1 MGRREDSTSVGCNQ
15 ANAPNT
21 VHDNKSHG
29 NARTKNHSK
38 ESLNKSLGSVGN
50 ANHIPQI
57 TNVVQRSGAK
67 KHTLSQIS
75 APQIISNTIKAPSKV
90 ASEEDA
96 SRLVSGQG
104 AIANPGDYSTKY
116 GAHREPKSTSVVSKM
131 SGVETRNHNSSTLGS
146 SNNEMSAGRLAHNSK
161 SNSQKETK

>member
-1 MGRREDSTSVGCNQ
+1 MGRREDSTSTGYNQ
-15 ANAPNT
+15 VNASNS

-50 ANHIPQI
+50 ASHIPQI

-67 KHTLSQIS
+67 KHTFSQIS
-75 APQIISNTIKAPSKV
+75 APQIISNTIKAPNKV

-96 SRLVSGQG
+96 
-104 AIANPGDYSTKY
+104 
-116 GAHREPKSTSVVSKM
+116 
-131 SGVETRNHNSSTLGS
+131 
-146 SNNEMSAGRLAHNSK
+146 
-161 SNSQKETK
+161 